1 MTPHEAQ
8 IGITT
13 GASMEDQP
21 TTWAASSIDWAVA
34 RIFDAGQHAHGFI
47 AVGQVATGFIAIGQS
62 ALGVIAIGQVARGGI
77 AIGQASFGIVSV
89 GMVSGGLLGTVALG
103 GVAGRKGA
111 GFVLELLPRLTRQR
125 VLPSTSSAQEIWS
138 SGEPGWLRA
147 MLVRDPNGNAALFDE
162 EGRPLGVK
170 MLPALRATAE
180 GALANESREVLAYAS
195 RAGDVL
201 VCERLM
207 EARPPALVERLRYA
221 TWAPRFVAL
230 AILATAYWLYVGFPL
245 VRALVALD

>member
-1 MTPHEAQ
+1 M
-8 IGITT
+8 
-13 GASMEDQP
+13 
-21 TTWAASSIDWAVA
+21 A

-62 ALGVIAIGQVARGGI
+62 ALGVIAIGQVARGVV

-89 GMVSGGLLGTVALG
+89 GMVSG
-103 GVAGRKGA
+103 
-111 GFVLELLPRLTRQR
+111 ELLPKLTRQR

-138 SGEPGWLRA
+138 SGETGWLRA
-147 MLVRDPNGNAALFDE
+147 MLVRDPNGNAALYDE
-162 EGRPLGVK
+162 ESRPLGVK

-195 RAGDVL
+195 RAGDIL

-207 EARPPALVERLRYA
+207 EARPPALMERLRYA

-230 AILATAYWLYVGFPL
+230 AIMATAYWLYVGFPL